1 MGNTRLQEGFY
12 HIKSDIGEDLESA
25 VSRRA
30 IQQQAQTPE
39 ELQVHMEDRD
49 TVIKEI
55 RQALRV
61 KSDEAEQQKL
71 RAELVESRAERISL
85 ESEEKCRK
93 LQSEMEQ
100 FKIELESREK
110 DYEVTLDAYKMI
122 FKCSKLKKQLFNHNV
137 RN

>member
-1 MGNTRLQEGFY
+1 M
-12 HIKSDIGEDLESA
+12 
-25 VSRRA
+25 SRRA
-30 IQQQAQTPE
+30 VQQQAQTPE

-100 FKIELESREK
+100 FKLELESREK
-110 DYEVTLDAYKMI
+110 DYEVTLDAYKNDIQMLKGI
-122 FKCSKLKKQLFNHNV
+122 FDVFTREIIHLVLGLGNS
-137 RN
+137 

>member
-1 MGNTRLQEGFY
+1 M
-12 HIKSDIGEDLESA
+12 ESA

-110 DYEVTLDAYKMI
+110 DYEVTLDAYKNDIQM
-122 FKCSKLKKQLFNHNV
+122 LKGNLNLKS
-137 RN
+137 

>member
-1 MGNTRLQEGFY
+1 M
-12 HIKSDIGEDLESA
+12 
-25 VSRRA
+25 SRRA
-30 IQQQAQTPE
+30 VQQQAQTPE

-100 FKIELESREK
+100 FKLELESREK
-110 DYEVTLDAYKMI
+110 DYEVTLDAYKNDIQMLKGI
-122 FKCSKLKKQLFNHNV
+122 FCHEFMVLGLSVLVGLPLIFIGHYIF
-137 RN
+137 